1 MAVNAGSRVIAT
13 TRSQDRS
20 SMLQEMSVTRI
31 ETEGPDLSERIA
43 EARQIDAV
51 LDLVGNSTILDS
63 LRILRRGGRACLAG
77 WLGGFAPIA
86 DFNPLLQ
93 MASGV
98 YLTFFGSFVFGTPGF
113 PLSDVPLQD
122 IAKQVETGR
131 LKAKPSRVFR
141 FEEIHEAH
149 RVMEANQA
157 NGKMVVVHDG

>member
-1 MAVNAGSRVIAT
+1 LAQSASK
-13 TRSQDRS
+13 
-20 SMLQEMSVTRI
+20 
-31 ETEGPDLSERIA
+31 TEGPELSQRIA
-43 EARQIDAV
+43 EAKQLDAV

-63 LRILRRGGRACLAG
+63 LAMLRRVGRACLAG
-77 WLGGFAPIA
+77 WLGGLAPIK

-113 PLSDVPLQD
+113 PLSDVPLQE
-122 IAKQVETGR
+122 IAQKVASGR

-149 RVMEANQA
+149 RVMEANEA
-157 NGKMVVVHDG
+157 GGKMVVVHG